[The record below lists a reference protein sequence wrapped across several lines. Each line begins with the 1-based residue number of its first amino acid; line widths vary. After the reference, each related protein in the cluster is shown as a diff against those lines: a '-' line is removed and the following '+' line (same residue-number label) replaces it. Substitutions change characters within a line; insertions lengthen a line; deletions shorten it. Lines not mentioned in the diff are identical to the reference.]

1 MITDLLVAVL
11 LLATAATGTAVALTR
26 EPTRQALVLSAYGL
40 VLGGL
45 MVALQAPDVALAQI
59 GIGTAIVPLLVVLT
73 VAKVD
78 RELERPRRRT
88 GRGLV
93 SRRLASRL
101 LATVGLIGAGTL
113 LLVALG
119 GLPRLGDVPHPYAD
133 RTVPA
138 ALSRNTANVIS
149 SVNFDQRAFDTLG
162 EEFVLFSAAVAALLL
177 LRRFHDE
184 DARRR

>member
-1 MITDLLVAVL
+1 VIIDLLVAVL

-78 RELERPRRRT
+78 RELGERDDGP
-88 GRGLV
+88 
-93 SRRLASRL
+93 
-101 LATVGLIGAGTL
+101 
-113 LLVALG
+113 
-119 GLPRLGDVPHPYAD
+119 D
-133 RTVPA
+133 
-138 ALSRNTANVIS
+138 
-149 SVNFDQRAFDTLG
+149 
-162 EEFVLFSAAVAALLL
+162 
-177 LRRFHDE
+177 DE
-184 DARRR
+184 S